1 MRVAMPSGIK
11 QSVRAL
17 LASRMKL
24 KLSIEDYLGPKLHQY
39 VELAPK
45 TVCNDAAHIQ
55 RLFQDI
61 VHTGGEGIILRD
73 PSAPYQPGKS
83 RGYLKYK
90 VLILSFLHNLLI
102 VSLFQKFRDAEALVV
117 GSVDSNTWRCEL

>member
-1 MRVAMPSGIK
+1 MRLTL
-11 QSVRAL
+11 SV
-17 LASRMKL
+17 
-24 KLSIEDYLGPKLHQY
+24 EDYLGPKLHQY
-39 VELAPK
+39 IELAPK

-73 PSAPYQPGKS
+73 PSGSYQPGKS

-90 VLILSFLHNLLI
+90 VNILSFLHLLI
-102 VSLFQKFRDAEALVV
+102 ASLAEIQRR
-117 GSVDSNTWRCEL
+117 GGFGGCICRF